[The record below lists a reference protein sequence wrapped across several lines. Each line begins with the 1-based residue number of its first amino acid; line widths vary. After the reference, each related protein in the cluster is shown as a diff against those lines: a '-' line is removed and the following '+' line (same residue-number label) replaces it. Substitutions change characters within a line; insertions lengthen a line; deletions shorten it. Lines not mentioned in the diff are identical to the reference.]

1 MSGGTNVRGRCGAS
15 FPNHE
20 LKNSEMMAG
29 ENELFI
35 GLNFDAVT
43 VRSSATFYGLILFVM
58 AGVTC

>member
-1 MSGGTNVRGRCGAS
+1 
-15 FPNHE
+15 
-20 LKNSEMMAG
+20 MMAG